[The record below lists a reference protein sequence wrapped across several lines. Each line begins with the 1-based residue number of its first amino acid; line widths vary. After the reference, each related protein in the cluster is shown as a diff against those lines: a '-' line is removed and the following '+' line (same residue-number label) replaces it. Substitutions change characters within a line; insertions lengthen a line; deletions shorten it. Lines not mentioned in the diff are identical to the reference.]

1 MSNNKAEITSPLLS
15 FEIDLESPSEYR
27 DNFFTRVDSQLMT
40 TVDEIRIDLLSISN
54 FVYAADRRVPRLSA
68 EDGWTRELQLT
79 ISVLC
84 PDIWKKSKEILEKM
98 LSFLTGDNWT
108 FTFQSRK
115 PTEKEVRLLN
125 HSEDEERE
133 IPQDVCMFSGGL
145 DSFIGVI
152 DMLTSTNTSAP
163 LFISHYGGGSKG
175 TKDYQEILKSNLM
188 AKFEHLTEQSFVSF
202 YSAAMKSL
210 TKYDEATTRSRSFMF
225 FSHAIALVPN
235 GGRLIIPENGFVSLN
250 IPLFESRIGSSSTRT
265 THPFYMDLLRQILE
279 IVGINIL
286 VENPYQF
293 LTKGEMIQHCS
304 DQNFLDQNIVNTM
317 SCSHPVN
324 GRWSHFKEPI
334 HCGYCLPCTIRRA
347 SILSSDISDETPYRF
362 SRYQN
367 KIGSETLNALRISIH
382 RNKNTNPMSRVQ
394 YSGPLPGKLPQ
405 FSRVYSVGMSEIEN
419 LVDGIENDEIS

>member
-1 MSNNKAEITSPLLS
+1 MSSNKAEIKSPLLA
-15 FEIDLESPSEYR
+15 FEIDLESSSMYR
-27 DNFFTRVDSQLMT
+27 DNFYSKVDDHLLT

-54 FVYAADRRVPRLSA
+54 FVYAADKRVPRLSA
-68 EDGWTRELQLT
+68 KDGWTRELKLT

-84 PDIWKKSKEILEKM
+84 LDLWKKSKEILEKM
-98 LSFLTGDNWT
+98 LSFLTGDIWT
-108 FTFQSRK
+108 ITFQSRNL
-115 PTEKEVRLLN
+115 TEKEVHLLN
-125 HSEDEERE
+125 HSEEERD
-133 IPQDVCMFSGGL
+133 IPLDVCMFSGGL
-145 DSFIGVI
+145 DSFIGAI
-152 DMLTSTNTSAP
+152 DILTSPNTSTP

-188 AKFEHLTEQSFVSF
+188 DKFDYLTEQSFVSF

-250 IPLFESRIGSSSTRT
+250 IPLFDSRIGSSSTRT
-265 THPFYMDLLRQILE
+265 THPFYMDLLRQMLE
-279 IVGINIL
+279 IVGIDIL

-293 LTKGEMIQHCS
+293 LTKGEMIQHCL
-304 DQNFLDQNIVNTM
+304 DKNFLDQNIVNTM

-347 SILSSDISDETPYRF
+347 SILSSDILDQTPYQF

-382 RNKNTNPMSRVQ
+382 RNRNTNPMSRVQ
-394 YSGPLPGKLPQ
+394 YSGPLPRKLPQ
-405 FSRVYSVGMSEIEN
+405 FARVYSVGMSEIEN
-419 LVDGIENDEIS
+419 LVDGIENDELS